1 VRPLAGIPARELSL
15 ADRWILSRLARTVRE
30 TTEHLEK
37 FRLNDAVGTPYHFL
51 WDDFAD
57 WYLEEIKPRL
67 RGEAVG
73 GDVARAVA
81 AEVFDT
87 VLRLLHPEM
96 PFITE
101 TLYRRL
107 PGRADVSIVVAPW
120 PAAAAGWNDPEAE
133 RDFAFVQALV
143 NAVREVRAD
152 YGVKPGQELPAFHAK
167 TSARQA
173 GALAAEDGMIRRL
186 ARLRELASAG
196 DAPTHGTVGAHV
208 VLPEGAELFVGL
220 GEAIDVAKECSRL
233 GAELQR
239 LDRQIAGLR
248 TKLANPGFTGQA
260 PAEVVERER
269 TKEREWSVKR
279 EALAA
284 KLAALGCA

>member
-1 VRPLAGIPARELSL
+1 
-15 ADRWILSRLARTVRE
+15 VRE

-57 WYLEEIKPRL
+57 WYLEEVKPRL
-67 RGEAVG
+67 RGEAAG
-73 GDVARAVA
+73 AEAARSVA
-81 AEVFDT
+81 AHGFET

-107 PGRADVSIVVAPW
+107 PGRADASIVVAPW
-120 PAAAAGWNDPEAE
+120 PAADAGRDDPDAE

-143 NAVREVRAD
+143 DAVRAIRAD
-152 YGVKPGQELPAFHAK
+152 YGVKPGQPVDAEVTRATGAQR
-167 TSARQA
+167 A
-173 GALAAEDGMIRRL
+173 ALAAEREAIVRL
-186 ARLRELASAG
+186 ARLGALAVEEG
-196 DAPTHGTVGAHV
+196 TGAPAVAGAHAL
-208 VLPEGAELFVGL
+208 LPDGADLFVAL
-220 GEAIDVAKECSRL
+220 GGVIDVAKECAKL

-239 LDRQIAGLR
+239 LDRQIASLK
-248 TKLANPGFTGQA
+248 TKLANPGFMGQA
-260 PAEVVERER
+260 PADVVERER
-269 TKEREWSVKR
+269 TKEREWTVKR
-279 EALAA
+279 EALAS